1 VPVRRRRSVDELG
14 TAIIEQLQ
22 QDGRRSYA
30 HIGAA
35 VGLSEGAVRLRVQKM
50 VDSKDVQIVA
60 VADPI
65 RVGLR
70 RQAMVKISVNGDVHA
85 VAEKLA
91 AIPEVVYIM
100 IVAGPIDI
108 LAEVVV
114 RDDQHLLAV
123 LDDRIRTLPGVWR
136 TETLL
141 YLRLAKHT
149 AV

>member
-1 VPVRRRRSVDELG
+1 VSVRRRRTVDELG
-14 TAIIEQLQ
+14 AAIIEQLQ

-35 VGLSEGAVRLRVQKM
+35 VGLSEGAVRQRVQKL
-50 VDSKDVQIVA
+50 VESKDVQIVA

-70 RQAMVKISVNGDVHA
+70 RQAMVKVSVRGDVHA
-85 VAEKLA
+85 VAEQLA
-91 AIPEVVYIM
+91 AIPEVVYVV

-114 RDDQHLLAV
+114 RDDQHLLT
-123 LDDRIRTLPGVWR
+123 LLEERIRQLPGVCG

>member
-1 VPVRRRRSVDELG
+1 MDDRGV
-14 TAIIEQLQ
+14 AIIEQLQ
-22 QDGRRSYA
+22 QDGRRPYA

-35 VGLSEGAVRLRVQKM
+35 VGLSEGAVRQRVQRM
-50 VDSKDVQIVA
+50 VESNDVQIVA

-70 RQAMVKISVNGDVHA
+70 RQAMVKISVRGDVHA
-85 VAEKLA
+85 VAEQLA
-91 AIPEVVYIM
+91 AIPEVVYVV

-114 RDDQHLLAV
+114 RDDRHLLN
-123 LDDRIRTLPGVWR
+123 LLEERIRHLPGVSG